1 MELIKIKTKETVIE
15 PVSEILKS
23 LSTIKISDGR
33 NLFSFRNNKVTNS
46 LKNFEKYCI
55 AIYDGTFL
63 DKYKI
68 DKNKSVYNIA
78 KNSYVIIN
86 ECKGDWNKI
95 YDLIVST
102 AFKYK
107 KWFDPENEP
116 LSKKWLPRDVARWMY
131 DEYNRNSLFM
141 VCISYK
147 LSSRNDEIVNR
158 IIQNLPDGVYKR
170 ASKIETEIFNSC
182 NNKEINNFWFNVN
195 QTYKIEKEFVKK
207 FRNEYM
213 VMLWLEFGKEGKWTE
228 KYLKWLPTC
237 WGENTKQMLKPWHV
251 GPRGKTWPY
260 WIHSNSDLKD
270 YWDSMLEITK
280 SYYN

>member
-1 MELIKIKTKETVIE
+1 MELIKIKTEKTVIE

-141 VCISYK
+141 VCISHQ
-147 LSSRNDEIVNR
+147 LSSRNDMIVNR
-158 IIQNLPDGVYKR
+158 FIQKLPENVYNE
-170 ASKIETEIFNSC
+170 ALKIESEIFKLC
-182 NNKEINNFWFNVN
+182 TDKDINTFWFNVN
-195 QTYKIEKEFVKK
+195 QTYKIEKEFVKE
-207 FRNEYM
+207 FHNEYM

-237 WGENTKQMLKPWHV
+237 WGENTKQMLKPWHI